1 MYRAAVRSVLVT
13 PIGVGVPGNGLSQRC
28 RMWAD
33 ALSTLGPVTRVEVPI
48 VGPVDET
55 DEVIVFSATAARSPL
70 VPRLAQGVTRELGFS
85 AGNQVHR
92 LVGPIDVVVGVRSYI
107 GEMCLGMQT
116 ATGARLVVDLDDD
129 DVAFFTAAGQPDE
142 AERFRNLIAQIA
154 SRADVLVSADGF
166 GDTEVVPNG
175 VEVPEAAH
183 RAVLNGRAPRVLFLG
198 NMGYRPNRDAAE
210 WIINEI
216 APVILERFPEATI
229 TIAGPGSE
237 TLPRFGRGFVD
248 DLDSLMAET
257 DVCIA
262 PLREGSG
269 THIKTLDAWARGVPV
284 VSTHVGVRGLDAIDG
299 THVLLAD
306 DASSIAD
313 AVGRLV
319 QTPSLAR
326 DLGSSGRQLVID
338 KYSRDAAIEAA
349 RGVVLQCAG
358 GDSTDTNQST
368 VVARIID
375 TVHLTETAGGLIVLD
390 TATGSVHSLDPTA
403 SVIFSLIDGR
413 SSDDEIAAELRAI
426 YAIDE
431 TPIDA
436 VVSVVSDLVQIG
448 LAFRVRLHREGLRP

>member
-55 DEVIVFSATAARSPL
+55 ADVIVLAATAARSPL

-92 LVGPIDVVVGVRSYI
+92 LVGPVDVIVGVRSYM

-116 ATGARLVVDLDDD
+116 ATGARLLVDLDDD

-142 AERFRNLIAQIA
+142 AERYRNLIAQIVG
-154 SRADVLVSADGF
+154 RAEVLVTADGF
-166 GDTEVVPNG
+166 GNTEEVPNG
-175 VEVPEAAH
+175 VEVPETAH
-183 RAVLNGRAPRVLFLG
+183 RAVHNGRAPRVLFLG
-198 NMGYRPNRDAAE
+198 NMGYCPNHNAAE
-210 WIINEI
+210 WIIDEI
-216 APVILERFPEATI
+216 APAILERCPNASI
-229 TIAGPGSE
+229 TIVGPGSE
-237 TLPRFGRGFVD
+237 TLSRFGRGFVD
-248 DLDSLMAET
+248 DLDALMAET
-257 DVCIA
+257 DVMIA

-269 THIKTLDAWARGVPV
+269 TRIKILDAWVRGVPV
-284 VSTHVGVRGLDAIDG
+284 VSTHVGARGLGAIDG
-299 THVLLAD
+299 THLLLAD
-306 DASSIAD
+306 DSSSIAD
-313 AVGRLV
+313 AVKLLV
-319 QTPSLAR
+319 DEPSLAR
-326 DLGSSGRQLVID
+326 DLGSAGRRLVID
-338 KYSRDAAIEAA
+338 KYSRDAAVDSA
-349 RGVVLQCAG
+349 RGVVLRCA
-358 GDSTDTNQST
+358 DETSTDTNPPV

-375 TVHLTETAGGLIVLD
+375 TVHLTETDGGLIVLD
-390 TATGSVHSLDPTA
+390 TATGSVHSLDPMA

-413 SSDDEIAAELRAI
+413 STDDEIAGELQEI
-426 YAIDE
+426 YESEE

-448 LAFRVRLHREGLRP
+448 LASRIRLHREGLRP

>member
-1 MYRAAVRSVLVT
+1 
-13 PIGVGVPGNGLSQRC
+13 
-28 RMWAD
+28 MWAD

-55 DEVIVFSATAARSPL
+55 PDVIVLAATAARSPL
-70 VPRLAQGVTRELGFS
+70 VPRLAQGITRELGFS

-92 LVGPIDVVVGVRSYI
+92 LVGPVDVIVGVRSYM

-116 ATGARLVVDLDDD
+116 ATGACLVVDLDDD

-183 RAVLNGRAPRVLFLG
+183 RAVHNGRAPRVLFLG
-198 NMGYRPNRDAAE
+198 NMGYRPNHDAAK
-210 WIINEI
+210 WIIDEI
-216 APVILERFPEATI
+216 APAILERFPASSI

-248 DLDSLMAET
+248 DLEALMAAT
-257 DVCIA
+257 DVVIA

-269 THIKTLDAWARGVPV
+269 TRIKILDAWVRGVPV
-284 VSTHVGVRGLDAIDG
+284 VSTHVGVRGLGAIDG
-299 THVLLAD
+299 IHVLIAD

-313 AVGRLV
+313 AVVRLIE
-319 QTPSLAR
+319 TPSLVR
-326 DLGSSGRQLVID
+326 DLGSAGRRLVID
-338 KYSRDAAIEAA
+338 KYSRDAALDSA
-349 RGVVLQCAG
+349 RAVVLQCAG
-358 GDSTDTNQST
+358 GFPTDTNPPT

-375 TVHLTETAGGLIVLD
+375 TIHLTETEGGLIVLD
-390 TATGSVHSLDPTA
+390 TATGSVHALDPTA

-413 SSDDEIAAELRAI
+413 STDDEIAAELRAI
-426 YAIDE
+426 YAIEE

-448 LAFRVRLHREGLRP
+448 LASRVRLHREGLRP